1 MIFDEFT
8 FCKVSGGGFCENLAY
23 FNGARYLWYI
33 YIVVLFF
40 SLLICGLYGAFICK
54 NNPDLKYIIKWH
66 AGIFIVNITTL
77 YWIPVLLLNFFCGI
91 STSCGF
97 YFGGIPLLVGSL
109 FLTFLDILLSPDA
122 RYFKNMTQTHIE
134 ETSKF
139 LARVKESKP
148 SIIVNLK
155 CYHHEMVLRQSQHSN
170 RIRSRN
176 VERVTFSESRHFP
189 FDSFVDNTLIP
200 STEGST
206 ITLFQMSKSITAG
219 DAHSQ
224 DQFQQFQNRY
234 IQANRHRDQFVKLEV
249 DLAVPGIVEAD
260 RMILGLFRLNDER
273 VMTIRGSQPWWTQ
286 REWFYILS
294 FFSISI
300 VLRMMFRTRSKEYS
314 LLVDKK
320 FFVDPNIARTYDF
333 DTGVVPPMANTY
345 AMAPQQGYGQ
355 PQYTAGSY
363 MQPQQL
369 YPAPPHTF
377 QQGGVVYVPAQQQ
390 GGVVYAPA
398 QHQGGVVYAS
408 VPVPA
413 QFGQPATVPV
423 PQENMPFINT
433 QVNPDA
439 PPDYSQQHNF
449 KTVS

>member
-1 MIFDEFT
+1 MKISEEMAFGQFH
-8 FCKVSGGGFCENLAY
+8 FCQVSGRGFCENLAY

-33 YIVVLFF
+33 YIVVLLL
-40 SLLICGLYGAFICK
+40 SLLICGLYAAFICK
-54 NNPDLKYIIKWH
+54 NNPDSKYIIKWH
-66 AGIFIVNITTL
+66 AGIFLVNITTL
-77 YWIPVLLLNFFCGI
+77 YWIPVLLLNFLCGI

-97 YFGGIPLLVGSL
+97 YFGCIPLLLGSL

-122 RYFKNMTQTHIE
+122 RYFKNMTHIE

-155 CYHHEMVLRQSQHSN
+155 CYHHEMVLRQSQNSN

-206 ITLFQMSKSITAG
+206 ITLFQMAKSITAG

-234 IQANRHRDQFVKLEV
+234 TQANRHRDQFVKLEV

-260 RMILGLFRLNDER
+260 RMILGLFRGNAER

-286 REWFYILS
+286 RKWFYILS
-294 FFSISI
+294 CLSISI
-300 VLRMMFRTRSKEYS
+300 FLRSVI
-314 LLVDKK
+314 LL
-320 FFVDPNIARTYDF
+320 P
-333 DTGVVPPMANTY
+333 
-345 AMAPQQGYGQ
+345 
-355 PQYTAGSY
+355 S
-363 MQPQQL
+363 
-369 YPAPPHTF
+369 
-377 QQGGVVYVPAQQQ
+377 
-390 GGVVYAPA
+390 
-398 QHQGGVVYAS
+398 
-408 VPVPA
+408 
-413 QFGQPATVPV
+413 
-423 PQENMPFINT
+423 
-433 QVNPDA
+433 
-439 PPDYSQQHNF
+439 
-449 KTVS
+449 